1 MNSVQP
7 HPASPHNVWKGRATL
22 LALVLFF
29 SIPAIAAY
37 VILSKQWYQP
47 GVTNQGVLIEP
58 RLTYQSLG
66 VDYHPAEPI
75 WQLAFVVPKHCE
87 AACQERVDLLRQSYL
102 ALGKY
107 TERVEPVLIMQSNSD
122 PRLAQ
127 RFDIPLQHVQ
137 QLPDSVADGEDVI
150 IIDPLGQWVMR
161 YSFDLVPSSE
171 QSQLLKG
178 MLKDFKKLLKL
189 SRVG

>member
-1 MNSVQP
+1 MTATLQRS
-7 HPASPHNVWKGRATL
+7 VWKGRVTL
-22 LALVLFF
+22 IALVLFF
-29 SIPAIAAY
+29 AIPAIAAY
-37 VILSKQWYQP
+37 VILYNQWYQP

-66 VDYHPAEPI
+66 VDYRPEKPM

-87 AACQERVDLLRQSYL
+87 KACQERVTLLRQSYL

-107 TERVEPVLIMQSNSD
+107 TERVEPVLIMQRDSD
-122 PRLAQ
+122 TTLIQ
-127 RFDIPLQHVQ
+127 RFDIPSQMVKR
-137 QLPDSVADGEDVI
+137 LPDSVADGEDVV

-161 YSFDLVPSSE
+161 YSFDLVPSSA
-171 QSQLLKG
+171 QPQLMKG
-178 MLKDFKKLLKL
+178 MLRDFKKLLKL